1 MDKSTRR
8 LPPGPKGHFLL
19 GNLPEFGKDLLG
31 FITQCARE
39 YGDIVRLRLANRVA
53 YLLNHPVKAVFG
65 SGLLT
70 SEGDFWL
77 RERRL
82 CQPAFHREQIAGY
95 GKVMVDL
102 TAQVLAA
109 WHDGEGT
116 TPLHKSVGDTSQ
128 LALLP

>member
-53 YLLNHPVKAVFG
+53 YLLNHPDYMEYVLVTNHRNFVKNSIHRSSRYFPDPEAFMPDRWADGLAKRLPKYAYFPFG
-65 SGLLT
+65 
-70 SEGDFWL
+70 
-77 RERRL
+77 
-82 CQPAFHREQIAGY
+82 AA
-95 GKVMVDL
+95 
-102 TAQVLAA
+102 LA
-109 WHDGEGT
+109 
-116 TPLHKSVGDTSQ
+116 SVS
-128 LALLP
+128 AAASP